1 MPSILIIKV
10 SYLEFE
16 WEKCVLELHVEL
28 GEESLKKNLD
38 LEKDMYKGLI
48 WFCSEMKTKS
58 QAIAILMNF
67 VKNNDVNEVEEN
79 EKNKLPFN

>member
-1 MPSILIIKV
+1 
-10 SYLEFE
+10 
-16 WEKCVLELHVEL
+16 
-28 GEESLKKNLD
+28 
-38 LEKDMYKGLI
+38 MYKGLI